1 MLNSSPNNPNGFNF
15 NDYASYQNVEQ
26 ARSSKRLRRALY
38 GIGLLA
44 LIILFIPWTQNI
56 RSGGEITTM
65 RPEQRPQT
73 INTVLGGKVERW
85 YVKDGDLVKKGDTI
99 VVISEIKDGYFDPQL
114 IERTQNQIRN
124 KEQSVISYEKKVNA
138 LDNRIDALLNNA
150 QYKIQQSKIK
160 YKQARL
166 KIMSDSIEFEA
177 AQVNFNVAKDQLV
190 RFEKLVKEGLKS
202 QTEVETR
209 RVAMQRAQASMISA
223 QQKLLQ
229 SRNDLIDAS
238 IEVNATESKFRDE
251 IAKAESDKMS
261 SMSDMYN
268 AEIEVTKLQSQ
279 VSGYNVRRG
288 NYTITAPQE
297 GYVTRILSSGI
308 GETIKEGQE
317 IATIMP
323 SVYDLAVAMYIR
335 PMDYPLLQKGQK
347 VRMQFDGWP
356 AIVFSGWPNNSYGTF
371 GGTVFAIDNFTS
383 ENGMFRIL
391 IAPDKKDHP
400 WPKALRVGG
409 GVNAMILLNNV
420 PIGYEIWRN
429 INGFPPDFYQKDSP
443 SEKPTKH
450 DKSKD
455 KDKVK

>member
-44 LIILFIPWTQNI
+44 LIVLFIPWTQNI

-409 GVNAMILLNNV
+409 GANAMILLNNV

>member
-44 LIILFIPWTQNI
+44 LIVLFIPWTQNI

-409 GVNAMILLNNV
+409 GANAMILLNNV

-455 KDKVK
+455 KVK

>member
-443 SEKPTKH
+443 SQKPTKH

-455 KDKVK
+455 KGK